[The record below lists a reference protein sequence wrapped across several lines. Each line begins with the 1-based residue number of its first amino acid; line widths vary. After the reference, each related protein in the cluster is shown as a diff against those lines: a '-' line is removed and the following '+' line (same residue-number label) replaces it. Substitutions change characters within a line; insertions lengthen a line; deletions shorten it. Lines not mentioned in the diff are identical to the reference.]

1 MTKRMTAAA
10 GLSAGARRG
19 AVVFLLALSA
29 VCAVFAPEA
38 QAQAPQGAPPP
49 VTVAEPLRKQI
60 IEFDEFTGQFSALD
74 SVEIRARVSGY
85 LESVHFRD
93 GQIVNKGDLL
103 FVIDPRPFEAAA
115 ASAQAAL
122 AQANAKLDLAAK
134 QLNRASELRR
144 SDAVSVSTLD
154 ERQQEVKV
162 AAAGVEVAKAQVRTA
177 QLDLEYTRILAP
189 IHGRISKREVSV
201 GNLISGGSGSGTT
214 LMTNIVSLTPVNF
227 DFDISEAQY
236 LRYQR
241 ATAEGKLG
249 SQRDNSALVDG
260 RMIDETTWTLKGR
273 LDFLDNRVNR
283 ATGTI
288 RVRAVFDNENQ
299 QLTPGQFGRVRLPVS
314 KPYEAL
320 LLPDAAIVSDQAA
333 KIVLTVK
340 EDGTVAPKPVR
351 LGPLE
356 DGLRVIA
363 GGVDPADKV
372 VINGIFR
379 ARPGAKVTPEPG
391 KIEPPKR
398 R

>member
-10 GLSAGARRG
+10 PFKSGARRG
-19 AVVFLLALSA
+19 AAAFLLALSA
-29 VCAVFAPEA
+29 ICAVFASEA
-38 QAQAPQGAPPP
+38 PAQAPPGAPPP

-60 IEFDEFTGQFSALD
+60 VEFDEFTGQFAAVD

-103 FVIDPRPFEAAA
+103 FVIDPRPFEAAL

-122 AQANAKLDLAAK
+122 AQASAKLDLASK

-189 IHGRISKREVSV
+189 IHGRISKREISV
-201 GNLISGGSGSGTT
+201 GNLISGGSGGGTT

-249 SQRDNSALVDG
+249 SQREAGALVDG

-288 RVRAVFDNENQ
+288 RVRAVFDNDNQ

-363 GGVDPADKV
+363 GGVDPTDKV
-372 VINGIFR
+372 VINGVFR

>member
-1 MTKRMTAAA
+1 MTGRMTAAA
-10 GLSAGARRG
+10 RFGTGARRG
-19 AVVFLLALSA
+19 AAALLLALTA
-29 VCAVFAPEA
+29 FAPA
-38 QAQAPQGAPPP
+38 ALAQAPQGAPPT

-60 IEFDEFTGQFSALD
+60 IEYDEFTGQFSAVD

-93 GQIVNKGDLL
+93 GQIIQKGDLL
-103 FVIDPRPFEAAA
+103 FVIDPRPFEASL

-177 QLDLEYTRILAP
+177 QLDLEYTRIIAP

-214 LMTNIVSLTPVNF
+214 LMTNIVSLTPVYF
-227 DFDISEAQY
+227 DFDVSESQY

-241 ATAEGKLG
+241 AVAEGKLG
-249 SQRDNSALVDG
+249 SQRDNGAQVDG
-260 RMIDETTWTLKGR
+260 RMIDEATWTLKGR

-288 RVRAVFDNENQ
+288 RARAIFDNEGQ
-299 QLTPGQFGRVRLPVS
+299 KLTPGQFGRVRLPVS

-363 GGVDPADKV
+363 GGVDPTDKV
-372 VINGIFR
+372 VINGVFR